1 MTPIQQ
7 LLDGATSL
15 TMDKQVPTSISI
27 SRGQKLRT
35 QTRSISIYKFVV
47 GLNPGLSYDNT
58 TTRGLLQEYD
68 TTGRLTEEQVKL
80 SNVTGGSWICGYL
93 GGLDAGDQTLTYM
106 SGNTNANTMTVNV
119 SDTAN
124 TSSSTVI
131 VEKGDYIQATGHR
144 YPYQATAQVLR
155 GSGATVDIPLHRNLL
170 TTTTGGNV
178 LFGSDV
184 TFRVKMV
191 QQPPYSVTP
200 GRYVEWGGDMQLME
214 VIT

>member
-1 MTPIQQ
+1 MAAIQQ
-7 LLDGATSL
+7 LLDGATSI
-15 TMDKQVPTSISI
+15 TMDKQVPTSTSI

-35 QTRSISIYKFVV
+35 QSRSISIYKFVV

-58 TTRGLLQEYD
+58 TTRGLLQDYD
-68 TTGRLTEEQVKL
+68 TTGRLTEEEVKL

-93 GGLDAGDQTLTYM
+93 GGLDAGDQALTTF
-106 SGNTNANTMTVNV
+106 SGNANGNEFIINVN
-119 SDTAN
+119 STAN

-131 VEKGDYIQATGHR
+131 VEKGDYIMAENHR

-155 GSGATVDIPLHRNLL
+155 GSGATVNVPVHRTILE
-170 TTTTGGNV
+170 TSTGGNV
-178 LFGSDV
+178 LYGSNV
-184 TFRVKMV
+184 TFRVKMI